1 MTKRKENP
9 KPAGRHPKWPD
20 PIVMQKAIDDYFNV
34 TAPDKY
40 RVTALHLA
48 LDLTREGLC
57 EYEAKPL
64 FSDIIKKA
72 KLKVANSYESDLRG
86 KYVAGAIF
94 ALKNMGWSDRRDV
107 KVEGGITVNIRPGQF
122 GDNPTDKKG

>member
-1 MTKRKENP
+1 
-9 KPAGRHPKWPD
+9 
-20 PIVMQKAIDDYFNV
+20 MQKAIDDYFNV